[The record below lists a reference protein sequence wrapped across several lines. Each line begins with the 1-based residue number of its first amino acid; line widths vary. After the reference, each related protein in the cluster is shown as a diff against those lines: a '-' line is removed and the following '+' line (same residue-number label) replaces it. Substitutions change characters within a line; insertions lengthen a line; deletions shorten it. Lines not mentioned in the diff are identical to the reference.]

1 MDKVWG
7 EREGLCAWCN
17 DLSKTS
23 YVGEQAGGEEV
34 DYQVCLPCYKEREGE
49 MSEDTII
56 SCLSNDLFVEPNLIV
71 EEIMT
76 ASNLKASLRLA
87 VEDFANYPMLLEK
100 LASKF

>member
-1 MDKVWG
+1 
-7 EREGLCAWCN
+7 
-17 DLSKTS
+17 
-23 YVGEQAGGEEV
+23 
-34 DYQVCLPCYKEREGE
+34 

-100 LASKF
+100 LASKFQCLPFLLDQPNLVGRGGTSLQL

>member
-1 MDKVWG
+1 
-7 EREGLCAWCN
+7 
-17 DLSKTS
+17 
-23 YVGEQAGGEEV
+23 
-34 DYQVCLPCYKEREGE
+34 

-100 LASKF
+100 LASKFQCLPSRGGEVILSIKIECLPTPRGEELASNYERER